1 MEPIRIRFVEYGK
14 AFLEHEEGHIV
25 TDFLTLKYSDAQT
38 REREKSFRDLLSY
51 SDKSSF
57 LRKHGKVSFGL
68 FRNRASN
75 EYIFTHIQRRREL
88 ELAPSLKGR
97 PNREYYQIRYTV
109 LSVEEIREIYLDQK
123 SFIVCLAELGTKGL
137 RLNETGEKHRLCDYL
152 FKETGKEG
160 IQAKEHFINPNYVD
174 LNNDLLS
181 YAILIA
187 NLLIEKYEISQKVLP
202 YLKVGFHKDFT
213 LDEKII
219 LIQQIQLIVY
229 PRVGVITFS
238 FDDVFQQEV
247 NILFCDQDSS
257 RFNSSDITIPKPL
270 SANGNTNTCASRIL
284 DNLNKF
290 YQNENIAIFQNSDL
304 SFEEAEFLVIYRNGK
319 RELDVTLLNQAFDKM
334 KPDDQNKY
342 IASFAESS
350 PFDIH
355 KQILSKSDVSQIF
368 KQKLMSHYLET
379 KKDPFVFYDL
389 YFVLSDDEKFDKSS
403 CSLILKSFEYLKFQ
417 ELSRIPPE
425 GYKKIIDVILCPNFQ
440 IELNKNKRYWADQ
453 NLFNPVEAASL
464 LDLEY
469 TKEKV
474 SKILF
479 QANNFLL
486 QEQLKLFAMTQNDI
500 GYFSW
505 AVNLLRSSFD
515 RQSIASY
522 LLDKFSLIDLD
533 SKQNINH
540 LEALIEIFSE
550 EKGFLSR
557 IPKNEIG
564 YKLEEKLLG
573 LVGKSLE
580 ITKKRF
586 EMILEFPFEQFIG
599 EYIEMRKK
607 VADNLLN
614 DDAGCVKYL
623 FCDPI
628 NRPSIKFLEECKF
641 KIDHRIM
648 IIRALISSS
657 EFIKAEDI
665 VYVLENYSDERYYEL
680 AREILRKEEL
690 VVYVRSL
697 NADIVKPIIQ
707 NAITRRS
714 AGEEILKRLVD
725 INKESDFWLSLMKGI
740 SNDSLIDFRKIMN
753 NYSGTSIAIKD
764 MLISSGNSEELL
776 KINDLLLISP
786 ELSSSS
792 KEKLS
797 LLINVLNKGDLLTI
811 TGFDEINI
819 EYILRQLKIISQN
832 KNVYADSAREIL
844 DSYNVSKQEDQN
856 TKKNI
861 QENSTTQLSISID
874 SNHAGLD
881 SKKNF
886 PSDEANQN
894 PQETLKQLRDKFND
908 EYNSPNKVSSGNV
921 EEDFFT
927 GIFKKLMKVIDD
939 LPLSDWVVVLGFG
952 VIFIGILFIVIFI
965 FFLHPEYIKQLQGII
980 PQ

>member
-1 MEPIRIRFVEYGK
+1 MEPIKIRFVEYGK

-88 ELAPSLKGR
+88 ELAPDLKGR

-137 RLNETGEKHRLCDYL
+137 RLNETGEKYRLCDYL

-174 LNNDLLS
+174 LNNELLS

-187 NLLIEKYEISQKVLP
+187 NLLIEKYETSQKVLP
-202 YLKVGFHKDFT
+202 YLKVGFLKDFT

-257 RFNSSDITIPKPL
+257 QFNSSDITLPKPL
-270 SANGNTNTCASRIL
+270 SANGNTNTYANWAL
-284 DNLNKF
+284 HNLNIF

-304 SFEEAEFLVIYRNGK
+304 SFQEAAFLVIYRNGK
-319 RELDVTLLNQAFDKM
+319 MELDVTLLNKAFDKM

-342 IASFAESS
+342 IASLVESLS
-350 PFDIH
+350 FDIH
-355 KQILSKSDVSQIF
+355 KLTLSKIDVSQIF
-368 KQKLMSHYLET
+368 KQKLLSHYLNT
-379 KKDPFVFYDL
+379 KNDPFAFYDL

-403 CSLILKSFEYLKFQ
+403 CSLMVGSFEYLKFQ
-417 ELSRIPPE
+417 ELSRIPHE
-425 GYKKIIDVILCPNFQ
+425 NYKNFIDVILCPNFQ

-453 NLFNPVEAASL
+453 KPFNPVETASL

-469 TKEKV
+469 TKEEV

-479 QANNFLL
+479 QANNILL
-486 QEQLKLFAMTQNDI
+486 QEQVKSFAMTHKDI

-505 AVNLLRSSFD
+505 AVKLFRNGFD
-515 RQSIASY
+515 SQSIASY

-533 SKQNINH
+533 SKQNMNH
-540 LEALIEIFSE
+540 LEALIEVFSE
-550 EKGFLSR
+550 EKSFLSK
-557 IPKNEIG
+557 IPKNEVG

-586 EMILEFPFEQFIG
+586 ETILEFPFEQFIG
-599 EYIEMRKK
+599 EYIKMRKK
-607 VADNLLN
+607 VGDNLLN

-623 FCDPI
+623 FCDPK
-628 NRPSIKFLEECKF
+628 NRPSIKFLNDECKF
-641 KIDHRIM
+641 KINHRLM
-648 IIRALISSS
+648 IIRALISNS
-657 EFIKAEDI
+657 EFIKTEDI

-680 AREILRKEEL
+680 AKEILRKEEL

-697 NADIVKPIIQ
+697 NADTVKPIIQ
-707 NAITRRS
+707 KAIAQRS
-714 AGEEILKRLVD
+714 TGEEILRRLVD
-725 INKESDFWLSLMKGI
+725 INKESGFWIDLMKGI
-740 SNDSLIDFRKIMN
+740 SDDRLIDFHKIME
-753 NYSGTSIAIKD
+753 NYGDISFAIKD
-764 MLISSGNSEELL
+764 ILTLSGNSEELL
-776 KINDLLLISP
+776 KINDLLSISP
-786 ELSSSS
+786 ELSGAS
-792 KEKLS
+792 KEQLS
-797 LLINVLNKGDLLTI
+797 SLINVLNKGDSLTI
-811 TGFDEINI
+811 NGLDERNK
-819 EYILRQLKIISQN
+819 EYILRHLKTISQS
-832 KNVYADSAREIL
+832 KNIYTDSAREIL
-844 DSYNVSKQEDQN
+844 DSYNVFQQDYQK
-856 TKKNI
+856 TKKIVNETYVT
-861 QENSTTQLSISID
+861 QPSKATESDPTTIKIV
-874 SNHAGLD
+874 
-881 SKKNF
+881 

-894 PQETLKQLRDKFND
+894 PQETLKQVRNTYENENNSSKGSSEASDK
-908 EYNSPNKVSSGNV
+908 
-921 EEDFFT
+921 DFFEKIIDEFKEYW
-927 GIFKKLMKVIDD
+927 GFYAIALFIFFIAIVFL
-939 LPLSDWVVVLGFG
+939 
-952 VIFIGILFIVIFI
+952 VIFI
-965 FFLHPEYIKQLQGII
+965 KII
-980 PQ
+980 WFGL

>member
-1 MEPIRIRFVEYGK
+1 MEPIKIRFVEYGK

-88 ELAPSLKGR
+88 ELAPGLKGR

-123 SFIVCLAELGTKGL
+123 SFIVCLTELGTKGL
-137 RLNETGEKHRLCDYL
+137 RLNETGEKYRLCDYL

-160 IQAKEHFINPNYVD
+160 VQAKEHFINPNYVD

-187 NLLIEKYEISQKVLP
+187 NLLIEKYETSQKVLP

-257 RFNSSDITIPKPL
+257 QFNSSDITLPKPL
-270 SANGNTNTCASRIL
+270 SANGNTNTYANWAL

-304 SFEEAEFLVIYRNGK
+304 SFQEAAFLVIYRNGK
-319 RELDVTLLNQAFDKM
+319 MELDVTLLNKAFDKM

-342 IASFAESS
+342 IASLVESLS
-350 PFDIH
+350 FDIH
-355 KQILSKSDVSQIF
+355 KLALSKIDVSQIF
-368 KQKLMSHYLET
+368 KQKLMSHYLNT
-379 KKDPFVFYDL
+379 KKDPFTFYDL
-389 YFVLSDDEKFDKSS
+389 YFVLPDDEKFDKSS
-403 CSLILKSFEYLKFQ
+403 CSLMLKSFEYLKFQ
-417 ELSRIPPE
+417 ELSRIPPG

-440 IELNKNKRYWADQ
+440 IELNKNKRCWADQ
-453 NLFNPVEAASL
+453 KPFNPVETASL

-469 TKEKV
+469 AKEKV
-474 SKILF
+474 SKIVF
-479 QANNFLL
+479 QANNILL
-486 QEQLKLFAMTQNDI
+486 QEQVKSFAMTQNDI

-505 AVNLLRSSFD
+505 AVNLLRNGFD

-540 LEALIEIFSE
+540 LEALIEVFSE
-550 EKGFLSR
+550 EKGFLSK

-614 DDAGCVKYL
+614 DDAGCIKYL
-623 FCDPI
+623 FCDPK
-628 NRPSIKFLEECKF
+628 NRPSIKFLEECKL
-641 KIDHRIM
+641 KIDHRLM
-648 IIRALISSS
+648 IIRALISNS

-665 VYVLENYSDERYYEL
+665 VYILENYSDERYYEL

-707 NAITRRS
+707 KAITQRS

-725 INKESDFWLSLMKGI
+725 INKESSFWLNLMKGI
-740 SNDSLIDFRKIMN
+740 SDDRLIDFHKIME
-753 NYSGTSIAIKD
+753 NYGDTSIAIKG
-764 MLISSGNSEELL
+764 MLALSGNSEELL
-776 KINDLLLISP
+776 KINNLLSINA
-786 ELSSSS
+786 ELSRSP

-797 LLINVLNKGDLLTI
+797 LLINVLNKEDLSTI
-811 TGFDEINI
+811 TGLDEKNI
-819 EYILRQLKIISQN
+819 EYVLRQLEIISQS
-832 KNVYADSAREIL
+832 KNNYTGSARKIL
-844 DSYNVSKQEDQN
+844 DSYNVFQQDYQK
-856 TKKNI
+856 TKKNVN
-861 QENSTTQLSISID
+861 ENYATQPSIGID
-874 SNHAGLD
+874 SD
-881 SKKNF
+881 PTTKKIV
-886 PSDEANQN
+886 PPAEVNQN
-894 PQETLKQLRDKFND
+894 TQESLKQVRNTYEN
-908 EYNSPNKVSSGNV
+908 EYNSSKGSS
-921 EEDFFT
+921 EASDKDFFEK
-927 GIFKKLMKVIDD
+927 IIDEFKEYWGLYVIA
-939 LPLSDWVVVLGFG
+939 L
-952 VIFIGILFIVIFI
+952 IFI
-965 FFLHPEYIKQLQGII
+965 FIATVLLAIFIKNWFGL
-980 PQ
+980 